1 MSGDMPSPLHV
12 LLIRAWI
19 HRLEPVRAALH
30 AVGYDID
37 ITRVDLEPALHAAL
51 TRRAFDLVIHDPSV
65 AGLPYEIVEARLR
78 AHRHATPIVTLRSI
92 ASLGEAVIRAFAHLR
107 N

>member
-1 MSGDMPSPLHV
+1 MPSPLHV

-30 AVGYDID
+30 DAGFDVEVTRID
-37 ITRVDLEPALHAAL
+37 IEPALHAAL
-51 TRRAFDLVIHDPSV
+51 TRRAFDLVIHDPRV
-65 AGLPYEIVEARLR
+65 VGLPHELVETRLR
-78 AHRHATPIVTLRSI
+78 MHRHATPIVTLRSLD
-92 ASLGEAVIRAFAHLR
+92 ALGEAVIHAFSHLR

>member
-1 MSGDMPSPLHV
+1 MLSPLHV

-30 AVGYDID
+30 GVGFYPV
-37 ITRVDLEPALHAAL
+37 ITRIDLEPALHAAL
-51 TRRAFDLVIHDPSV
+51 SRRAFDLVIHDPNVGS
-65 AGLPYEIVEARLR
+65 LPHELVEARLR
-78 AHRHATPIVTLRSI
+78 AHRHTTPIVTLREI
-92 ASLGEAVIRAFAHLR
+92 ATLGEAVIRAFAHLR